1 MSFILDNT
9 SNSNVMLFLI
19 IVLLVFIAIT
29 IVYIIHMQIE
39 ANNNYH
45 IKSNVSDTPPV
56 VKETPKIKV
65 EDDSL
70 DLQSLTQELSTIP
83 RERVV
88 NLTPY
93 EEEQEEKAIISY
105 DELVN
110 NNYGNTDN
118 HVNEIEDKKD
128 RVVNLFDYSHEEEF
142 LDELK
147 ELNKSI
153 N

>member
-1 MSFILDNT
+1 MSYILDNS

-19 IVLLVFIAIT
+19 IVLLIFIAIT

-45 IKSNVSDTPPV
+45 IKSNVDEAPPV
-56 VKETPKIKV
+56 VQQAQKVKV
-65 EDDSL
+65 EDDNL

-110 NNYGNTDN
+110 NTKEDF
-118 HVNEIEDKKD
+118 VSDIEDKKD
-128 RVVNLFDYSHEEEF
+128 RVVNLVDYSHEEEF
-142 LDELK
+142 LEELK